1 MSLLTTV
8 GTNVDKILTLAAFLY
23 FTLPEGVMGTSFK
36 TCPTCGLVD
45 YSGLMGTDD
54 CYTKMMVASELG
66 EAYGINMNAS
76 YCDFA
81 QPMDVECPLEDS
93 DHCFFM
99 RTCAT
104 IEESNAAAFGG
115 VYGHFC
121 VHVQ

>member
-54 CYTKMMVASELG
+54 CYTKMMVST
-66 EAYGINMNAS
+66 
-76 YCDFA
+76 FFT
-81 QPMDVECPLEDS
+81 
-93 DHCFFM
+93 DHSKS
-99 RTCAT
+99 AL
-104 IEESNAAAFGG
+104 N
-115 VYGHFC
+115 
-121 VHVQ
+121 HVILSL